1 VNCRDL
7 VANSTVLICSGLY
20 RPILLHGESWLFHI
34 HAGVKLDGG
43 RVIKSMMDVEISC
56 LVKDIP
62 EFIEVDLVDLKMG
75 ESLHISDLALPDG
88 VESVQLALGEG
99 HVKQLSS
106 FFKISPEQVLV
117 IHDELDIG
125 PGSIRLKSGGGHGG
139 HNGLRDTHAQIGKDY
154 WRLRVGIGHPGE
166 ASKVAD
172 YVLSRPSVNDEI
184 EINNS
189 IDRAVSEIERIVLG
203 DMQKVMN
210 TLHSQ

>member
-1 VNCRDL
+1 MTDSVIKLITGLGNPGLKYDKTRHNAGFWFVDE
-7 VANSTVLICSGLY
+7 VARRFSGTFKLETKFSGECCKVDIAGMPVWLLKPNTFMNRSGL
-20 RPILLHGESWLFHI
+20 S
-34 HAGVKLDGG
+34 
-43 RVIKSMMDVEISC
+43 
-56 LVKDIP
+56 
-62 EFIEVDLVDLKMG
+62 
-75 ESLHISDLALPDG
+75 
-88 VESVQLALGEG
+88 
-99 HVKQLSS
+99 VKQLSS

-117 IHDELDIG
+117 VHDELDIG

-189 IDRAVSEIERIVLG
+189 IDRAASEIEKIVVG
-203 DMQKVMN
+203 DTQKVMN
-210 TLHSQ
+210 TLHTQ